1 MAPAI
6 ITSILT
12 SARSTLSNRAVP
24 HNIDISTL
32 GPLAARS
39 ALLGRDDE
47 IIEPTRHIGI
57 DPHKINN
64 NAIFALFGLIG
75 VAFVVGGIWFF
86 FWAKNGGFY
95 FRENDWDDYKST
107 VLRRRGPNGTLLS
120 GATESTKLGGGSIY
134 KDVDDGTT
142 EATPTVITDCTDST
156 AMSGITAGV
165 SNIGAR
171 EKRRKKQE
179 QREREK
185 ERRREEKSRE
195 KEEYRRK
202 KANKRKVGE
211 DGLLIDEEAEALAKE
226 QLKKYRH
233 ERPARVG
240 GLNKESEASEWDGST
255 NPTHSTAS
263 QSHAGYPA
271 QPESVYTYDT
281 GSTVTS
287 ELMGNRER
295 TPTSTPTKSPNKG
308 GIRKVYSTADKT
320 ATRQNERYREEAKK
334 LVEKERSSAGPSTR
348 HSRRDFSW
356 RPEDDVSAVSSTTPL
371 RAIEEVSTVSE
382 EVQRAERRERRAAAR
397 QARSKSR
404 KREDDNESRVP
415 GSWAQSDVSASTES
429 DLGTKVYRHSV
440 HIPIPSSASSTTAAS
455 DFAYAEEKRKR
466 RGGAGYRRDRNRD
479 ELS

>member
-6 ITSILT
+6 ITSIIS
-12 SARSTLSNRAVP
+12 SARSTLSTRAVP

-39 ALLGRDDE
+39 VLLRRDDGDQ
-47 IIEPTRHIGI
+47 PPAVHVGI
-57 DPHKINN
+57 DPHNINN

-95 FRENDWDDYKST
+95 FRQDDWDDYKTT

-120 GATESTKLGGGSIY
+120 GATESTKLGGGSVY
-134 KDVDDGTT
+134 KDVDDGST
-142 EATPTVITDCTDST
+142 EGTPTVITDCTDST

-185 ERRREEKSRE
+185 ERRREEKNRE

-202 KANKRKVGE
+202 KAGKRTVGD
-211 DGLLIDEEAEALAKE
+211 DGLLVDEEAEAAAKE
-226 QLKKYRH
+226 HLKNYRH

-255 NPTHSTAS
+255 NPSHSTAS
-263 QSHAGYPA
+263 QSHASYPA
-271 QPESVYTYDT
+271 HPESVYTYET

-287 ELMGNRER
+287 ELMPNQQR
-295 TPTSTPTKSPNKG
+295 TPTSTPTKTPKG

-320 ATRQNERYREEAKK
+320 ATRESERFREEARK
-334 LVEKERSSAGPSTR
+334 LQEKGRAAGSSSR

-356 RPEDDVSAVSSTTPL
+356 RPADDGSTTSSTPL
-371 RAIEEVSTVSE
+371 RAIEEVSTVSD
-382 EVQRAERRERRAAAR
+382 RSERRAR
-397 QARSKSR
+397 HARSKSR
-404 KREDDNESRVP
+404 TAREREADTESRVP
-415 GSWAQSDVSASTES
+415 GSWAESDVGTSS
-429 DLGTKVYRHSV
+429 DVGTKVYHHSV

-455 DFAYAEEKRKR
+455 DFAYAEDKRKK
-466 RGGAGYRRDRNRD
+466 RGGAGYRRDRTRD
-479 ELS
+479 ELSEVGER